1 MILMTF
7 CFQDSSSSHDLNT
20 LVPGQSQGTISV
32 SDNVGGHKNKESSN
46 DGEPT
51 AAEKYSTETTEKYL
65 AATGPGVS
73 VAPGV
78 KHHSGNNQ
86 PEDTN
91 SSLEVRKY
99 CQLMNY
105 FEQFYVSLLG

>member
-1 MILMTF
+1 MTY
-7 CFQDSSSSHDLNT
+7 CFQDGSSSHDLDT
-20 LVPGQSQGTISV
+20 LVPGQSNGTISV

-73 VAPGV
+73 GAPGAE
-78 KHHSGNNQ
+78 HDSDNNQ
-86 PEDTN
+86 PEDTG
-91 SSLEVRKY
+91 SSLEVRKN

-105 FEQFYVSLLG
+105 LEQY